1 MLRDRDRC
9 DDLIPEQDPAS
20 IQEPIHRELVAEGVH
35 GGVEEKTV
43 CGRRATIA
51 APRVFPNPGG
61 QLPEALF
68 AIDKPAGQIPLLAHR
83 VR

>member
-1 MLRDRDRC
+1 MLRDRDRY
-9 DDLIPEQDPAS
+9 DDSISEQAPAS
-20 IQEPIHRELVAEGVH
+20 ILEPIHRELVVEDVH
-35 GGVEEKTV
+35 GGVDEKTAR
-43 CGRRATIA
+43 GRRATIA

-68 AIDKPAGQIPLLAHR
+68 AIDKHVGQIPLLVHR